1 MLPEYQVKEKDDPTE
16 EVKRQLC
23 GGRSDALSLASLG
36 GRAHGFRPALLLGA
50 WVGRSAMLGG
60 RRRRFWIS
68 CASGFA
74 ILSAACHAGSPAPLR
89 RVPTPLPPSRGG
101 ESVIFVMSRKS
112 PPNPT
117 PQGGGT
123 LCRFGGAGF
132 ARRAARSKSHKGGG
146 FALFRSPA
154 ALAYAPRAPPPWGF
168 GFGYACERCR
178 L

>member
-1 MLPEYQVKEKDDPTE
+1 MLPEYQVKEKDDPP
-16 EVKRQLC
+16 KAIKNGFC

-36 GRAHGFRPALLLGA
+36 GRAHGVRPALLLGA

-60 RRRRFWIS
+60 RRRRYWLSFAFWLCYLIRGLP
-68 CASGFA
+68 CGVPCPATPRT
-74 ILSAACHAGSPAPLR
+74 HPPAPLK
-89 RVPTPLPPSRGG
+89 GG
-101 ESVIFVMSRKS
+101 GVIFVMSQKS

-123 LCRFGGAGF
+123 LCRFGGSGF
-132 ARRAARSKSHKGGG
+132 ARRAARSKSHQGGG